1 LGLGSFLLN
10 TNGWR
15 WDRALIWLA
24 LAGGSLLWMGR
35 LVPFFAV
42 IAAPITV
49 LNLQSSGRQS
59 EQLKDA
65 RAAFARTFVG
75 GFGRFLTFIVILV
88 LLAVA
93 WMGGLTKDLG
103 GSTQERRVAWSLA
116 PDESWVRAA
125 KQLASW
131 YDSGRLSP
139 GDSYGFHIPFQFG
152 SYCAW
157 YCPAEKIAF
166 DARLTNPGYAPT
178 YVATRKAFLN
188 LRERPDE
195 APTPPA
201 TTPRFTHVVLAG
213 PVASITSR
221 GFLYRNDRFP
231 LWAIA
236 GQCLIASWRD
246 GGLPDAF
253 PDLRLDAVKLALS
266 EPRVPPPA
274 TYAAAPVVSTWERF
288 LRAPRVPPPESHE
301 AALWLTDREA
311 AGARAGPALSMM
323 QIAGSIARAAPMPN
337 DLVARLC
344 EPIFAAQLA
353 PPMADAWQRSPDG
366 RIVRVTPLL
375 AIHSARRGILANP
388 DDYEVYV
395 RLVAAYDLFDG
406 DQPLI
411 GWRQTSFNQLQQITA
426 CRQALARLPLAAAYG
441 QFTRIDERAIQSI
454 LLRHYERMPVAEG
467 LTVTPVDLLLE
478 AFDRI
483 VKLEVELYQRRRDSI
498 DPNQRANFDQAYE
511 KDHQQKVDRLAK
523 IEQDVKRRSDE
534 FENRAASLKP
544 ADRGVLA
551 ARFGLVREALAA
563 FRSADPNDLN
573 TRQIVLLIQLL
584 LVAGETEDAHAI
596 LQGQS
601 FNPITV
607 LPPDLQPT
615 FRNLALTTAAA
626 LGDAATAAELFEP
639 LIQMQPS
646 SFGPPLLGTLQSLVF
661 PDLGPLPL
669 FRGWLTPLW
678 FGMFPKEGQ
687 AFPGL
692 LIQLQDAVQH
702 YCNNLVRQGLLALE
716 GSDPTMAKTRFRRA
730 LEVAGSAPFHLRAQ
744 AEGWLRLLP

>member
-1 LGLGSFLLN
+1 
-10 TNGWR
+10 
-15 WDRALIWLA
+15 
-24 LAGGSLLWMGR
+24 
-35 LVPFFAV
+35 
-42 IAAPITV
+42 
-49 LNLQSSGRQS
+49 
-59 EQLKDA
+59 
-65 RAAFARTFVG
+65 
-75 GFGRFLTFIVILV
+75 
-88 LLAVA
+88 
-93 WMGGLTKDLG
+93 
-103 GSTQERRVAWSLA
+103 
-116 PDESWVRAA
+116 
-125 KQLASW
+125 
-131 YDSGRLSP
+131 
-139 GDSYGFHIPFQFG
+139 
-152 SYCAW
+152 
-157 YCPAEKIAF
+157 
-166 DARLTNPGYAPT
+166 
-178 YVATRKAFLN
+178 
-188 LRERPDE
+188 
-195 APTPPA
+195 
-201 TTPRFTHVVLAG
+201 
-213 PVASITSR
+213 
-221 GFLYRNDRFP
+221 
-231 LWAIA
+231 
-236 GQCLIASWRD
+236 
-246 GGLPDAF
+246 
-253 PDLRLDAVKLALS
+253 
-266 EPRVPPPA
+266 
-274 TYAAAPVVSTWERF
+274 
-288 LRAPRVPPPESHE
+288 
-301 AALWLTDREA
+301 
-311 AGARAGPALSMM
+311 MM

-441 QFTRIDERAIQSI
+441 QFTRIDERALQSI